1 MTKMGIRIIS
11 LMDDEMRM
19 GKWFQKSVKTRPIEL
34 RRETVALAD
43 QTYIYQ
49 GISGLISF
57 PSLASS
63 SD

>member
-19 GKWFQKSVKTRPIEL
+19 GKWFQKSVKTEPIEL
-34 RRETVALAD
+34 RVETVALAD
-43 QTYIYQ
+43 QTYM

-57 PSLASS
+57 PSS

>member
-1 MTKMGIRIIS
+1 MTKMGIGIIS

-43 QTYIYQ
+43 QTYIP
-49 GISGLISF
+49 GHPRSHPSS
-57 PSLASS
+57 SLASS

>member
-1 MTKMGIRIIS
+1 
-11 LMDDEMRM
+11 MDDEMRM
-19 GKWFQKSVKTRPIEL
+19 GKWFQKSVKTVPIEL

-57 PSLASS
+57 PSS